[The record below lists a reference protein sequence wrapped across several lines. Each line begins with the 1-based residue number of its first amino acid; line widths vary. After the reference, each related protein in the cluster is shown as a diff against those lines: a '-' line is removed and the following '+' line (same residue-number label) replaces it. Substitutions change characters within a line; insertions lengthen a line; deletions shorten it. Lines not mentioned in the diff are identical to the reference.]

1 MRHISLLNMLVPSSI
16 SHSILRPATPA
27 LRGSSTRISLR
38 YALHNNSFLLRSRA
52 LPVHKF
58 HATSFPSA
66 THRTTPH
73 TSRDW
78 RPPGR
83 FRRFVRRLD
92 FIPQSYI
99 LFGILGIN
107 GVVFAAW
114 TYVQMFHGMGP
125 RYGVPPPDVKYLARW
140 LQDNFMNS
148 YENLR
153 RGRIWTLVTS
163 TFSHAEPGHAFLN
176 GLTFW
181 FLAPTALAVL
191 GNAQF
196 LVLYLGSG
204 AFASL
209 TSLAWNKHRNYHS
222 HGASGAIYALAS
234 FFAFAAPNARFLLFF
249 VVPMPA
255 WACIGGI
262 ACFDVY
268 NAVTRRFSSLDSAGH
283 VGGLT
288 AGALYWFMRTRFRL
302 R

>member
-1 MRHISLLNMLVPSSI
+1 MLIPSA

-27 LRGSSTRISLR
+27 LRSSSTRLSLR
-38 YALHNNSFLLRSRA
+38 YALHNNSFILRSRA
-52 LPVHKF
+52 SPVHKF
-58 HATSFPSA
+58 HTTNFPSA

-73 TSRDW
+73 THRDW

-83 FRRFVRRLD
+83 FRSFIRQFNS
-92 FIPQSYI
+92 IPQSFI
-99 LFGILGIN
+99 VLGILGIN

-114 TYVQMFHGMGP
+114 SYVEMFRGTAS
-125 RYGVPPPDVKYLARW
+125 RYGVPPPDVRWLARW
-140 LQDNFMNS
+140 LQDNFLNS

-153 RGRIWTLVTS
+153 RGRFWTLVTS
-163 TFSHAEPGHAFLN
+163 TFSHAEPGHALLN

-209 TSLAWNKHRNYHS
+209 TSLAWNNRNYHTL
-222 HGASGAIYALAS
+222 GASGAIYALAS
-234 FFAFAAPNARFLLFF
+234 FFAVAAPNARFLLFF

-255 WACIGGI
+255 WACVGAI

-268 NAVTRRFSSLDSAGH
+268 NAVTRRFSMDSAAH

-288 AGALYWFMRTRFRL
+288 AGALYWIMRTRFRL
-302 R
+302 P